1 MKIDLL
7 HFSSLTPHP
16 QDSQESQVA
25 ISSKPINRKETEAHS
40 SYITLNNYYLRY
52 LLSVSAPSL
61 NLPLGRPS
69 NAQIVQSTLF
79 ISGSVYKKI
88 LVEFD
93 YGTLNNLLI
102 RIE

>member
-52 LLSVSAPSL
+52 SIISAPSL

-69 NAQIVQSTLF
+69 IAQTVQSTLF
-79 ISGSVYKKI
+79 ISGSVCKKS
-88 LVEFD
+88 
-93 YGTLNNLLI
+93 
-102 RIE
+102 